1 MSLELENQIKDALF
15 KERVFKT
22 VIKFKKYLISF
33 LFLIIVLP
41 SAYHIY
47 ADYKYKKNLNLM
59 SQYSDAMLLLN
70 NNKIDQ
76 SIIIFEK
83 LVKNR
88 ENETIKL
95 LAINKLLE
103 IYIKKK
109 NFQKAINIINIEI
122 DNIKISENTKNLL
135 KIKKSLLIFDQ
146 INENEIL
153 ILLDVKNQNNIYRN
167 INIKIISDY
176 YLSKNKKEKY
186 QKFIN
191 DIK

>member
-1 MSLELENQIKDALF
+1 MSSELENQIKDDLF
-15 KERVFKT
+15 KDKVFKT

-47 ADYKYKKNLNLM
+47 ADHKYKKNLNLM

-70 NNKIDQ
+70 NNKIDK
-76 SIIIFEK
+76 SIIIFDK
-83 LVKNR
+83 LFKNKD
-88 ENETIKL
+88 NEIIRL

-103 IYIKKK
+103 IHIKQK
-109 NFQKAINIINIEI
+109 NFKKAINIINTEI
-122 DNIKISENTKNLL
+122 DNIKTSENTKDLL
-135 KIKKSLLIFDQ
+135 KIKKSLLVFDQ

-153 ILLDVKNQNNIYRN
+153 MLLDTKNKNKIYRN

-176 YLSKNKKEKY
+176 YLSKNKTEKY

-191 DIK
+191 DIN